1 MEQWQGVISAK
12 DVAQLYNDLINQW
25 LLLEVVKTNK
35 NGKAEKFKLIAYNK
49 DKNELYK
56 LMESEDWN
64 WDKKYVFVFADPN
77 SLCEI

>member
-35 NGKAEKFKLIAYNK
+35 KGKAEKFKLIAYNK